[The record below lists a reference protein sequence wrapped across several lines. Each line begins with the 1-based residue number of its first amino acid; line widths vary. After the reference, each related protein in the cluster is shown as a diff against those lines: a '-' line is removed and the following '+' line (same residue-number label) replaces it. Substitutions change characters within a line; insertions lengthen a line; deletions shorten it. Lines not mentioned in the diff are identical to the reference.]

1 VARVSENLSVLSA
14 MSFASLKGDWDSLP
28 DAEGSAALRSGS
40 EGAVFETEGA
50 ITLGGTRAESCGIGL
65 GALERFCS
73 RRVPLDWAACWAACW
88 AGLPGRK
95 RRLRCFLR
103 VMFRG
108 GSGDGTKPR
117 HGQLTFGRHGPLSR
131 G

>member
-40 EGAVFETEGA
+40 EGVVFETEGA
-50 ITLGGTRAESCGIGL
+50 ITLGGTGAESCGIGL

-73 RRVPLDWAACWAACW
+73 GRVPLDWAACWA
-88 AGLPGRK
+88 GLPGRM

-108 GSGDGTKPR
+108 DSGVGTKPR
-117 HGQLTFGRHGPLSR
+117 HGQLTFGGHGPLSR